1 MSETTPPDDNAG
13 ASTSSE
19 PVDSA
24 GRALPADSV
33 PATTA
38 VEPVEASDRDEP
50 VEVLVGASPGAAPA
64 DGAATAAG
72 NEAPASPGSRSPVG
86 VSGAGR
92 ATGDQLSAGS
102 GTPPYGPA
110 GRAQHF
116 TGPLAPVPS
125 PPPRW
130 RLVAYP
136 AGALPA
142 AGISGVVAAA
152 TVPVDRPGIGWLL
165 AGFAVTAAVATVHRR
180 AVRRN
185 TSAPERA
192 VHRGRWWA
200 AAALALLA
208 VGTFRA
214 AGWLF
219 VLCLIAAAVC
229 GSLAVVSRP
238 SARGILHDAI
248 AVPLASIGVP
258 AWVFAAQSRTRGG
271 AGTRQWRLAVSV
283 AATLA
288 LLAVFVPLLAGADA
302 TFAAVVDEL
311 VPPMD
316 SGTVTGWIVVFAL
329 VGIGTLATLYV
340 LAGPPAPAA
349 DRDGSAKRPLA
360 RLEWALPVGAL
371 TLLFAA
377 FVGAQLVALFG
388 GDDYVQRTAGLTY
401 ADYARSGF
409 WQLAAVTLL
418 TLAVILPVLHRAARH
433 TAADRRWLRVL
444 LCTISGLTLVIIA
457 SALGRMWTYQQAYG
471 FTVLRLLVGTCELW
485 LGVVYLLVIAAVLRL
500 DTAWLPRT
508 TIATAVAAL
517 LTLAASNPEA
527 LVASKN
533 IDRLQHGK
541 ELDTRYLAGLSAD
554 IIPVLDRLPEP
565 MRSDLRRRIAQDL
578 DGDTWNGWN
587 LSRMR
592 AGE

>member
-1 MSETTPPDDNAG
+1 MPETPPPDDNAG

-38 VEPVEASDRDEP
+38 VEPAQASDRDEP

-64 DGAATAAG
+64 DGAATTAG

-92 ATGDQLSAGS
+92 TTGDQLSAGS
-102 GTPPYGPA
+102 ETPPYGPA
-110 GRAQHF
+110 GRAPHF
-116 TGPLAPVPS
+116 TGPLAPVSS

-136 AGALPA
+136 AGALTA

-208 VGTFRA
+208 VGTIRA

-248 AVPLASIGVP
+248 AVPLASVGVP
-258 AWVFAAQSRTRGG
+258 AWVFAAQNRPRGG

-302 TFAAVVDEL
+302 TFAAFVDEL

-316 SGTVTGWIVVFAL
+316 SGTVTGWIVVFLL

-349 DRDGSAKRPLA
+349 GRDGSAKRVLA

-418 TLAVILPVLHRAARH
+418 TLVVILPVLHRAARD
-433 TAADRRWLRVL
+433 TAADRLWLRVL

-554 IIPVLDRLPEP
+554 IVPVLDRLPEP

-578 DGDTWNGWN
+578 DSDTWNGWN